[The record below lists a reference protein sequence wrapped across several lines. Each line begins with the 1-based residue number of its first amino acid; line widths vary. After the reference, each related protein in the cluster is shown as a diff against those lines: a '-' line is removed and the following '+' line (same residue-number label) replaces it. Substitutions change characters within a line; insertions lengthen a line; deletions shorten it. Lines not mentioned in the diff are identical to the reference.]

1 MRLSVDEESP
11 SRWRGPRA
19 APGLLFALL
28 LLTLSAPVLLD
39 AGLAV
44 MDTGDEPLRYRLM
57 PLLLH
62 VLLLCVLVGAF
73 VRIRL
78 VLWLLVPLTA
88 LAPVEFF
95 YLLQFRL
102 PSGPHVFGVIADT
115 DWQEASSWFGPW
127 LWPVAVALLAMGLLL
142 VCLAREI
149 QRGDLRWRPRS
160 RRLVLGGAGLLLML
174 LGGIEW
180 ATVEAEAKVPLES
193 NRYLQHSLAAS
204 RQSLQTQFE
213 RSFPWGLPLRWQRF
227 REHQQALAAHREAAA
242 RHDFHVRWRLDA
254 DAHQRQVLVLVIG
267 ETGRPDRWQL
277 FGAKRETTPK
287 LAARAGIVTFE
298 DVASGASATREAVPL
313 MLTRRPPERMLAPP
327 SEASVVTAFKQAGF
341 KTYWL
346 STQGVAGTHETPI
359 SVLAREADEQHFV
372 NAVDYR
378 GAGALDG
385 ELLPLLRKVLDKGD
399 DRQFIVLHTLGSHL
413 HYAHRYP
420 SAYERFKPALS
431 ARDKPDIWHPLQVE
445 EMRNTYDNSVLYTDE
460 VIDGVISM
468 LAQRSD
474 IRTSLL
480 YAADHGEALYDGDCK
495 RAGHGFAAA
504 VNYRVP
510 MFVWLSDRWQQ
521 DRPEGRRLLERR
533 HREPISALAVF
544 PTLTGLAGF
553 DISAPHAHTDLGLP
567 ERSTAARLVT
577 HFGDFDKDLVGKQ
590 CDSRSPEKSQQR

>member
-1 MRLSVDEESP
+1 MGLATKLASLS
-11 SRWRGPRA
+11 SRF
-19 APGLLFALL
+19 GLQARSSWLLGALL
-28 LLTLSAPVLLD
+28 LILSAPVLLD
-39 AGLAV
+39 TGLAWT
-44 MDTGDEPLRYRLM
+44 DSGSEPLRYRLL

-62 VLLLCVLVGAF
+62 GLLLCVLVSAF
-73 VRIRL
+73 IRIRL
-78 VLWLLVPLTA
+78 VPWLLAPLAA
-88 LAPVEFF
+88 LAPLEFF

-102 PSGPHVFGVIADT
+102 PSGPHVYGVIADT
-115 DWQEASSWFGPW
+115 DWQEACSWLGPW
-127 LWPVAVALLAMGLLL
+127 LWPSTVALLLLL
-142 VCLAREI
+142 LLLAWAAYQIE
-149 QRGDLRWRPRS
+149 RGDLRWHPRP
-160 RRLVLGGAGLLLML
+160 RRLVLGGAGALLLL
-174 LGGIEW
+174 LFGIEW
-180 ATVEAEAKVPLES
+180 ATVEVEAKVPVAS
-193 NRYLQHSLAAS
+193 NQYLQHSLAAS
-204 RQSLQTQFE
+204 ELSLQTQFE

-346 STQGVAGTHETPI
+346 STQGAAGAHETPI

-385 ELLPLLRKVLDKGD
+385 ELLPLLRKVLDKGE
-399 DRQFIVLHTLGSHL
+399 DRQLIVLHTLGSHL
-413 HYAHRYP
+413 QYAHRYP
-420 SAYERFKPALS
+420 PAFERFRPALS
-431 ARDKPDIWHPLQVE
+431 ARDKPDIWRPLQVE

-460 VIDGVISM
+460 VLDGVIAM
-468 LAQRSD
+468 LAQRD
-474 IRTSLL
+474 DTRTSLL

-510 MFVWLSDRWQQ
+510 MFVWLSDRWQH

-533 HREPISALAVF
+533 RQEPISALSVF

-553 DISAPHAHTDLGLP
+553 DIAAPHAHTDLGLP

-590 CDSRSPEKSQQR
+590 CDSRSFEKSQ